1 MKDRGGMMR
10 NMGEWLTIVTSR
22 VANLVILK
30 PSQNSDGK
38 KKSKK
43 GKEDI
48 LRVDMIGTAGME
60 D

>member
-1 MKDRGGMMR
+1 
-10 NMGEWLTIVTSR
+10 VTSR